1 MASASGAL
9 DIRRPPALCSA
20 RRSRG
25 RAARSRPG
33 RRPARVRDLWLIVH
47 GAVTLSITGQLPMPS
62 DAAII
67 DAMLRTGVA
76 RLVGLD

>member
-1 MASASGAL
+1 MLSSTISRPRCPAST
-9 DIRRPPALCSA
+9 
-20 RRSRG
+20 
-25 RAARSRPG
+25 RAAAS
-33 RRPARVRDLWLIVH
+33 ARVRDLRLIVH
-47 GAVTLSITGQLPMPS
+47 GAVTLSITGQLPMSS

>member
-1 MASASGAL
+1 ML
-9 DIRRPPALCSA
+9 
-20 RRSRG
+20 RSTI
-25 RAARSRPG
+25 SRP
-33 RRPARVRDLWLIVH
+33 RCPASTWAAASARVRDLRLIVH
-47 GAVTLSITGQLPMPS
+47 GAVTLSIIGQLPMSS